1 MLLNRSDILSSF
13 LTWTTYNLY
22 HNNSFF
28 LFHETTMMMRLEE
41 LVSQLF
47 RSSCTAGSR
56 WTREYLWWFRKSFL
70 TYCRRS
76 LSLLSGQI
84 MILYWS
90 FLIFC
95 HLSPNLQ
102 QFLLRLQPVEK
113 PQTFLD
119 CNCGSRGTCII
130 VHRFALL
137 GSIRNISFNTW
148 SSCNCIQPADEHYRS
163 FHTQWSRGEN
173 QESLQKLRLSLFS
186 HSTCFWVWLVIPC
199 FELY

>member
-28 LFHETTMMMRLEE
+28 LFHETTMMMRREE
-41 LVSQLF
+41 LASQLF

-95 HLSPNLQ
+95 HLSLQ
-102 QFLLRLQPVEK
+102 
-113 PQTFLD
+113 
-119 CNCGSRGTCII
+119 
-130 VHRFALL
+130 
-137 GSIRNISFNTW
+137 SFSNSSFVCSLW
-148 SSCNCIQPADEHYRS
+148 SN
-163 FHTQWSRGEN
+163 
-173 QESLQKLRLSLFS
+173 LRLSSMAIVAVVALALL
-186 HSTCFWVWLVIPC
+186 STDSPC
-199 FELY
+199 LKAFAIFLLTLGVLATASCREMSTYVRSILSEAEERTRKAGSSSGHACSPSLLASECGP